1 MEKRWEERALDTI
14 EMLER
19 KSGRRKSLQAEENFV
34 KESIFMLLS
43 VLMLA

>member
-1 MEKRWEERALDTI
+1 MEKRWEERALDII
-14 EMLER
+14 EMLEC
-19 KSGRRKSLQAEENFV
+19 KSCGRKSLQAEKNFV

>member
-1 MEKRWEERALDTI
+1 MEKPWEERSLDII

-19 KSGRRKSLQAEENFV
+19 KSRGRKSLQAEENFM

>member
-1 MEKRWEERALDTI
+1 MEKRWKERALDTI

-19 KSGRRKSLQAEENFV
+19 KSRGRKSLQAEENFV